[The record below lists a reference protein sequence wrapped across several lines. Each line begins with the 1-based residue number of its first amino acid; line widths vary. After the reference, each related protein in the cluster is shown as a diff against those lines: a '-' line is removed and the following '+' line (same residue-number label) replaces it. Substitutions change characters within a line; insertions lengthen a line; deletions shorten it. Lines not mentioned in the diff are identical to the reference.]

1 VSSATPESHGSR
13 AATHGSAS
21 VRRAPAEVTEVHT
34 RILRNML
41 ATDDSYA
48 YWQRIDPSTPLA
60 DRAHT
65 AFERR
70 WFGTKSEARVRTL
83 MTDMA
88 ERFDA
93 FPEALAAL
101 HSLGAISASLR
112 PFICHLHTQLA
123 DPLYRRF
130 TGDHLPELRAHGR
143 DDVDRNGVARW
154 VDGLE
159 PRRWSSTTTVKFG
172 SNLLATAF
180 EVGLVAGRRDPRKLA
195 PLQIPDVIVGY
206 ALYLLRGVSIAE
218 PLLDNAYLR
227 SLGVTREGFR
237 TFAPRVPGIRFA
249 ELGGASEL
257 TFEHAS
263 LREWA
268 PLYLGAAA

>member
-1 VSSATPESHGSR
+1 MSSATSESHGPR
-13 AATHGSAS
+13 ALTHGAASAR
-21 VRRAPAEVTEVHT
+21 VEAAEVTAVHT

-48 YWQRIDPSTPLA
+48 YWQRVDVSTPLPE
-60 DRAHT
+60 RAHV

-93 FPEALAAL
+93 FPQALAAIP
-101 HSLGAISASLR
+101 SLGAIPASLR
-112 PFICHLHTQLA
+112 PFVCHLHTQLA

-130 TGDHLPELRAHGR
+130 TGDFLPELRAHGR
-143 DDVDRNGVARW
+143 EDIDRTGVARW

-159 PRRWSSTTTVKFG
+159 PGRWSSTTTVKFG

-195 PLQIPDVIVGY
+195 PLQVPDVIVGY
-206 ALYLLRGVSIAE
+206 ALYLLRGVSIFSGA
-218 PLLDNAYLR
+218 LR
-227 SLGVTREGFR
+227 LIQSR
-237 TFAPRVPGIRFA
+237 RF
-249 ELGGASEL
+249 SRS
-257 TFEHAS
+257 TS
-263 LREWA
+263 WR
-268 PLYLGAAA
+268 